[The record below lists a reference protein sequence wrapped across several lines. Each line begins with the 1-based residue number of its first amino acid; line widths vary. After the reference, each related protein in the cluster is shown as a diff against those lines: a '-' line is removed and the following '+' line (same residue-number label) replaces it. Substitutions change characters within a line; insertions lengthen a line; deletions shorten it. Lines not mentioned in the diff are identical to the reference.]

1 MPAQGVDFLADVHG
15 DEELP
20 YNFIAG
26 LFLGLWFLWMLQSLQ
41 LPCSVQRLVLYLL
54 LCG

>member
-1 MPAQGVDFLADVHG
+1 MDDLGCDFCLDVHG

-26 LFLGLWFLWMLQSLQ
+26 AEGIPLGHPDWRHFNPNFVM
-41 LPCSVQRLVLYLL
+41 P
-54 LCG
+54 